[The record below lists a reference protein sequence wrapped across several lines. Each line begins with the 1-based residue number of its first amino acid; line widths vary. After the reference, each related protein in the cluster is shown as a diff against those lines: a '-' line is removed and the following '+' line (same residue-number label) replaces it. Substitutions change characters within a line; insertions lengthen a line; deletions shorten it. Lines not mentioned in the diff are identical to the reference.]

1 MKFIFSV
8 LIAVFFCNLGLLFL
22 KNIHMNQFVLVMIGA
37 IVIVGGVI
45 LYAVIS
51 TATGM
56 EEDANNNYIPDWIEK
71 KFPSIFKSSK
81 DLD

>member
-1 MKFIFSV
+1 MSEI
-8 LIAVFFCNLGLLFL
+8 I
-22 KNIHMNQFVLVMIGA
+22 IIIIGA
-37 IVIVGGVI
+37 VVIVGGVV

-51 TATGM
+51 TATGL
-56 EEDANNNYIPDWIEK
+56 EEDENQNYIPDWIER

>member
-1 MKFIFSV
+1 
-8 LIAVFFCNLGLLFL
+8 
-22 KNIHMNQFVLVMIGA
+22 MNEIIIVIIGA
-37 IVIVGGVI
+37 VVIVGGVV

-51 TATGM
+51 TATGL
-56 EEDANNNYIPDWIEK
+56 EEDENQNYIPDWIER

>member
-1 MKFIFSV
+1 
-8 LIAVFFCNLGLLFL
+8 
-22 KNIHMNQFVLVMIGA
+22 MNEIIIVIIGA
-37 IVIVGGVI
+37 VVLVGGVI

-51 TATGM
+51 TATGL
-56 EEDANNNYIPDWIEK
+56 EEDENQNYIPDWIER

>member
-1 MKFIFSV
+1 MSEIV
-8 LIAVFFCNLGLLFL
+8 IV
-22 KNIHMNQFVLVMIGA
+22 IIGA
-37 IVIVGGVI
+37 VTIVGGVI

-51 TATGM
+51 TATGL
-56 EEDANNNYIPDWIEK
+56 EEDENNNYIPDWIER

>member
-1 MKFIFSV
+1 MEEI
-8 LIAVFFCNLGLLFL
+8 
-22 KNIHMNQFVLVMIGA
+22 LVVIIGA
-37 IVIVGGVI
+37 VVIVGGVI

-51 TATGM
+51 TATGL
-56 EEDANNNYIPDWIEK
+56 EEDANQNYIPDWIER

>member
-1 MKFIFSV
+1 MYENQIRTTISIFFV
-8 LIAVFFCNLGLLFL
+8 HLITILIYKCRSE
-22 KNIHMNQFVLVMIGA
+22 
-37 IVIVGGVI
+37 IVISISGAVTLVGGVI

-51 TATGM
+51 TATGL
-56 EEDANNNYIPDWIEK
+56 EEDENQNYIPDWIEK

>member
-1 MKFIFSV
+1 MSDIV
-8 LIAVFFCNLGLLFL
+8 IV
-22 KNIHMNQFVLVMIGA
+22 IIGA
-37 IVIVGGVI
+37 VVLVGGVI

-51 TATGM
+51 IATGL
-56 EEDANNNYIPDWIEK
+56 EEDENQNYIPDWIER

>member
-1 MKFIFSV
+1 MSE
-8 LIAVFFCNLGLLFL
+8 
-22 KNIHMNQFVLVMIGA
+22 LVIVIIGA
-37 IVIVGGVI
+37 VVLVGGVI

-56 EEDANNNYIPDWIEK
+56 EEDANQNYIPDWIEK
-71 KFPSIFKSSK
+71 KFPKIFKSSN

>member
-1 MKFIFSV
+1 MSEIIV
-8 LIAVFFCNLGLLFL
+8 I
-22 KNIHMNQFVLVMIGA
+22 IIGA
-37 IVIVGGVI
+37 VVIVGGVI

-51 TATGM
+51 TATGL
-56 EEDANNNYIPDWIEK
+56 EEDENQNYIPDWIEK

>member
-1 MKFIFSV
+1 MSEIV
-8 LIAVFFCNLGLLFL
+8 IV
-22 KNIHMNQFVLVMIGA
+22 IIGA
-37 IVIVGGVI
+37 VVLVGGVI

-51 TATGM
+51 TATGL
-56 EEDANNNYIPDWIEK
+56 EKDENQNYIPDWIER